1 MKNQASKSFAVFL
14 LLALVWAVPLAY
26 AQTPSRLKAH
36 IPFNFLVGSRPLP
49 AGDYFVKPMTQEAIL
64 VQSVDNRS
72 SAVVLT
78 TAVQAKTTPEVGKL
92 VFNQYGDQYFLSQI
106 WTSEASTGRELFKSR
121 MEREIASK
129 ISNPEKKTLI
139 AEKK

>member
-26 AQTPSRLKAH
+26 AQTPCRLRAN
-36 IPFNFLVGSRPLP
+36 IPFNFVVGSRALP
-49 AGDYFVKPMTQEAIL
+49 AGEYFVKPMSHEVIL
-64 VQSVDNRS
+64 VQSEDNRS

-78 TAVQAKTTPEVGKL
+78 TAVQAKTTPEKAKL

-106 WTSEASTGRELFKSR
+106 WTSEASIGRELFKSH

-129 ISNPEKKTLI
+129 TSNPERKTLI
-139 AEKK
+139 AEKQ